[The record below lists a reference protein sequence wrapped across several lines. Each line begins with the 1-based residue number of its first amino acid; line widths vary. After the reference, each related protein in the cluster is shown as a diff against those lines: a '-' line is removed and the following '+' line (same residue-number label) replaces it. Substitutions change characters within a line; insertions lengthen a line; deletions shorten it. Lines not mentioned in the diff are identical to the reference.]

1 VSVYQNEGGFQV
13 DQLFYPKSVVVVGVS
28 ERPDNLA
35 RDIVENLFEFQFNGE
50 IFFVGKKGGILFGR
64 RICSSMDD
72 LPEGIDVAVIL
83 TPASTV
89 PGILESCGQK
99 GIRWAIV
106 ESGGFREYSEEGA
119 QLENEILQIAR
130 KWGIRVVGPNGIGI
144 MNIHNGFVVPFRKLR
159 RGPVSKGKIS
169 VLAQSGGVLLG
180 YANLLTSA
188 NVGLSKFVSMGNKI
202 DLNEIDYLKY
212 LIEDPQTEII
222 GLYLESLE
230 RGRELMEIARS
241 TPKPIIVHKANTGES
256 SRHIARLH
264 TAALANDDRVVEAA
278 LRQVDIIRTKDF
290 RSFVNAVKILSLSPM
305 KGKNLVI
312 ISRSGGNGVIAADSA
327 ERHGFRLLPPDP
339 KLREQFHSLFR
350 AKVIQP
356 TNPLDLGDLFNFDLY
371 TTILQ
376 QVLEFPAVHG
386 ILFMHGAV
394 AEEKEP
400 SRRFIQA
407 VKDFSIQY
415 QKPVALQYS
424 TDEEE
429 LAYIKRALG
438 YPIFAEPEDALMA
451 LAVSRD
457 HYRKQNVLKEKPPS
471 FPVDRSRV
479 KNLVQKAKNE
489 KRDLLLPEAF
499 EVLQAYGIPVADYQV
514 AQGKGDLQMAME
526 KLGKPVALK
535 VVSPEISHKSDV
547 GGVALNLNDFSQA
560 EKAYE
565 KINSLNHGKGV
576 GVLVQK
582 MISDGREVILGSK
595 WDSSFGP
602 VVLFGLGGI
611 FVEILKETSLR
622 VAPINRFE
630 AQEMISEIK
639 GSDILKGL
647 RGEKPLDTEA
657 LIESLLRLSQL
668 VVDFPEIEGIDIN
681 PVEVLE
687 KGAVAVDARIVLSK
701 QSAEHGVHPTSRCDR
716 DFGGQA

>member
-1 VSVYQNEGGFQV
+1 VRGNGGFQV

-28 ERPDNLA
+28 ERTDNLA
-35 RDIVENLFEFQFNGE
+35 RSVVENLFEFQFNGE
-50 IFFVGKKGGILFGR
+50 IFFVGKRGGILFGR
-64 RICSSMDD
+64 RICTSMED
-72 LPEGIDVAVIL
+72 LHEGIDVAVIL
-83 TPASTV
+83 TPALTV

-99 GIRWAIV
+99 GIRWAII
-106 ESGGFREYSEEGA
+106 ETGGFREYSEEGA

-130 KWGIRVVGPNGIGI
+130 KWGIRIVGPNGIGI
-144 MNIHNGFVVPFRKLR
+144 MNIHNGFVVPFSKLK
-159 RGPVSKGKIS
+159 RGPVSKGKVSI
-169 VLAQSGGVLLG
+169 LAQSGGILLA
-180 YANLLTSA
+180 YASLLTSA

-230 RGRELMEIARS
+230 RGRELMDIARS
-241 TPKPIIVHKANTGES
+241 TSKPIIVHKANTGES
-256 SRHIARLH
+256 SRHIAKLH

-278 LRQVDIIRTKDF
+278 LRQADIIRTKDF
-290 RSFVNAVKILSLSPM
+290 RSFVNAVKILSLPPI

-312 ISRSGGNGVIAADSA
+312 ISRSGGIGVVAADSA

-371 TTILQ
+371 TNILQ
-376 QVLEFPAVHG
+376 QVLKFPAVDG
-386 ILFMHGAV
+386 ILFMHGAT

-407 VKDFSIQY
+407 VKDLSIQY
-415 QKPVALQYS
+415 QKPVALQYN
-424 TDEEE
+424 TEEEE

-471 FPVDRSRV
+471 FPVDRSQV
-479 KNLVQKAKNE
+479 KDLLQKARNE

-514 AQGKGDLQMAME
+514 AQGKGDLQKAME

-547 GGVALNLNDFSQA
+547 GGVALNLNDFAQA

-565 KINSLNHGKGV
+565 KMNSLNQGKV
-576 GVLVQK
+576 AGVLVQK
-582 MISDGREVILGSK
+582 MVPDGKEVILGSK
-595 WDSSFGP
+595 RDSSFGP

-622 VAPINRFE
+622 VVPINRFE
-630 AQEMISEIK
+630 AQEMISETK
-639 GSDILKGL
+639 GSDIFRGL

-668 VVDFPEIEGIDIN
+668 VADFPEIEGIDIN
-681 PVEVLE
+681 PVKVLE
-687 KGAVAVDARIVLSK
+687 KGAVAVDARILLNK
-701 QSAEHGVHPTSRCDR
+701 QSA
-716 DFGGQA
+716 